1 MDQLKL
7 VSESFARCDSSGRFA
22 STFYDKFLAK
32 SPEISVIFSD
42 TNFAQQQK
50 LLRATVKVMVNKRLD
65 NPDLRH
71 HIETIAKTHNRN
83 GYDIPPSLYVLWLD
97 ALCETISELDPEY
110 SIELEQYWR
119 NNMQPSID
127 FITSAY

>member
-1 MDQLKL
+1 
-7 VSESFARCDSSGRFA
+7 
-22 STFYDKFLAK
+22 
-32 SPEISVIFSD
+32 
-42 TNFAQQQK
+42 
-50 LLRATVKVMVNKRLD
+50 MVNKRLD